1 MAFAA
6 TQSALL
12 RKAVDADG
20 SDMMDNQTILYISL
34 SFGMSLLVSAW
45 VFFRYVVRIS
55 PLPVQP
61 AHRFAP
67 PASRAPRS
75 TPPCRSPS
83 GSSVVSLLADSSS

>member
-45 VFFRYVVRIS
+45 VFFRYV
-55 PLPVQP
+55 
-61 AHRFAP
+61 ARFN
-67 PASRAPRS
+67 RS
-75 TPPCRSPS
+75 
-83 GSSVVSLLADSSS
+83 